1 MWRSW
6 LFSLWSFWVL
16 VLWIVMALVAP
27 WLGDLPN
34 QLNLNQLLA
43 SPFVVAPLG
52 TDELGRDIWARL
64 VAGAQT
70 SASVALIVVSIS
82 AVVGTSIGMLSAYIG
97 GWFDHW
103 MRWIMDA
110 FLAFPHLLLAI
121 ALAAVLGP
129 GIDNLVL
136 ALSLVGWVG
145 YARLARGQ
153 TLSLRSRYHIQ
164 AARALGVS
172 DGKILFKHIL
182 PLLMAPLAV
191 EATFGIA
198 GTVIAEA
205 GLSFLGLGVQ
215 PPQASWGA
223 MIREGARFLLSA
235 PHLVLVPGITLMIV
249 VVAVNRLG
257 DHLRDRLDV
266 RHQSAKG

>member
-1 MWRSW
+1 MWWQW
-6 LFSLWSFWVL
+6 LVSLWSFWIL
-16 VLWIVMALVAP
+16 VLWVLMALIAP
-27 WLGDLPN
+27 FLGDLPN
-34 QLNLNQLLA
+34 HINLNQLLA
-43 SPFVVAPLG
+43 SPYLVMPLG
-52 TDELGRDIWARL
+52 TDELGRELWARL
-64 VAGAQT
+64 IAGAQT
-70 SASVALIVVSIS
+70 SASVALIVIAIS
-82 AVVGTSIGMLSAYIG
+82 AGVGTAIGMLSAYIG
-97 GWFDHW
+97 GWFDHA

-129 GIDNLVL
+129 GIDNLIL

-164 AARALGVS
+164 AAKALGVANRW
-172 DGKILFKHIL
+172 ILLRHIF
-182 PLLMAPLAV
+182 PLLLAPLAV

-235 PHLVLVPGITLMIV
+235 PHLVLVPGITLMLV
-249 VVAVNRLG
+249 VIAVNRLG

-266 RHQSAKG
+266 RK

>member
-1 MWRSW
+1 MWWQW
-6 LFSLWSFWVL
+6 LVSLWSFWVL
-16 VLWIVMALVAP
+16 VLWVLLAMVAP
-27 WLGDLPN
+27 FLGDLPN
-34 QLNLNQLLA
+34 QINLNQLLA
-43 SPFVVAPLG
+43 SPYLVAPLG
-52 TDELGRDIWARL
+52 TDELGRELWARL
-64 VAGAQT
+64 IAGAQT
-70 SASVALIVVSIS
+70 SASVALIVIAIS
-82 AVVGTSIGMLSAYIG
+82 AGVGTVVGMLSAYIG
-97 GWFDHW
+97 GWFDHL

-129 GIDNLVL
+129 GIDNLIL

-164 AARALGVS
+164 AAKTLGVANRW
-172 DGKILFKHIL
+172 ILLRHIF
-182 PLLMAPLAV
+182 PLLLAPLAV

-235 PHLVLVPGITLMIV
+235 PHLVLVPGITLMMV
-249 VVAVNRLG
+249 VIAVNRLG

-266 RHQSAKG
+266 RK

>member
-1 MWRSW
+1 MWWQW
-6 LFSLWSFWVL
+6 LLSLWSFWLLILWVL
-16 VLWIVMALVAP
+16 MAFIAP
-27 WLGDLPN
+27 FLDDLPN
-34 QLNLNQLLA
+34 QMNLDQLLA
-43 SPFVVAPLG
+43 SPFVVTPLG
-52 TDELGRDIWARL
+52 TDELGRALWARL
-64 VAGAQT
+64 LAGAQT
-70 SASVALIVVSIS
+70 SASVALIVIAIS
-82 AVVGTSIGMLSAYIG
+82 AVVGTAVGMLSAYIG
-97 GWFDHW
+97 GWFDHL

-129 GIDNLVL
+129 GVDNLIL

-153 TLSLRSRYHIQ
+153 TLSLRSRHHIQ
-164 AARALGVS
+164 AAKALGVA
-172 DGKILFKHIL
+172 DHWILMKHIL
-182 PLLMAPLAV
+182 PLLLAPLAV

-215 PPQASWGA
+215 PPNASWGA

-235 PHLVLVPGITLMIV
+235 PHLVLVPGITLMVV

-266 RHQSAKG
+266 RQ